1 VRPRR
6 KAVCAYVLHIRI
18 PKKLDTVVCEA
29 GEISVALPSP
39 PTGGT
44 PGVCNSYVPSDSVF
58 NRFIYAVQF
67 FTLNGLYVILDN
79 QLNFDTTVLT
89 SQTAWVQVSIGPRT
103 TVACAALLED
113 LSNTLNV
120 HDRRVGSVWRPPSTP
135 TQSRRIAS
143 CMTY

>member
-1 VRPRR
+1 MLSAHLFHTSVS
-6 KAVCAYVLHIRI
+6 L
-18 PKKLDTVVCEA
+18 KLDLVVCDA
-29 GEISVALPSP
+29 GQISVALPSP

-89 SQTAWVQVSIGPRT
+89 SQTAWVQVRNESPYNR
-103 TVACAALLED
+103 CLC
-113 LSNTLNV
+113 
-120 HDRRVGSVWRPPSTP
+120 GS
-135 TQSRRIAS
+135 A
-143 CMTY
+143 